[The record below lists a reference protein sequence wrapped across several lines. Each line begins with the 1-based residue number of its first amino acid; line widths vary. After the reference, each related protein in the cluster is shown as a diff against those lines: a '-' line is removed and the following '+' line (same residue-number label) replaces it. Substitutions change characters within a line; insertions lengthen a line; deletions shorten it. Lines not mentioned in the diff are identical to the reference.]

1 MFSFVRKRLIARIF
15 CVMTAVIL
23 CIAAGNIAIQWV
35 NTGSA
40 VKGTISS
47 YNMNIASHY
56 AAQADAGRFSDF
68 LDDPQETDLYWSL
81 RAELDQFRQSIGAR
95 YVYFVKIDEANQPLL
110 MIDGRPKGDPLASPI
125 NENTDMP
132 DAAVEAVLAGENA
145 STPLIKNPEYGDY
158 ISAYVP
164 MRDGQGKLVGA
175 LGIDTDVAV
184 LSTLT
189 RDVLLQSLPLYG
201 GILALSLAALGIMAW
216 FVSRALR
223 PLRTITESA
232 GTMARGDLAEAARIL
247 HARPVKSRDEIGTAY
262 QAMLR
267 MSGDLNTR
275 VEGIV
280 SHVSTA
286 SDLLYGS
293 SETFARNA
301 DDVLRMSETVNGKI
315 ADIYAGA
322 SSQTEGAQ
330 SSALAI
336 DEMAQGISRISASAA
351 FVSESAVKALEIVDS
366 SQAAMHQMNRQM
378 KSISLSTGQTL
389 ETALLLQSYAE
400 EIEGALAAIRQFAD
414 QTKLLA
420 LNASI
425 EAARAGEHGRGF
437 TVVAGEVRKLAEGSA
452 ASVERVADLLLHIGN
467 ASASIGTQMTDVSK
481 EVKEGARMS
490 AESEA
495 ALLQASAAFREV
507 AEQITDVSATAE
519 QLSAGSE
526 EVAATVGS
534 MAHIAGGV
542 SEQTRQ
548 IRELTD
554 LQLEKIKEVY
564 EASMTIS
571 ANTSDMR
578 EAIRQV
584 KV

>member
-1 MFSFVRKRLIARIF
+1 MIAFIRKRLIARILI
-15 CVMTAVIL
+15 VMTAVIL

-35 NTGSA
+35 NTGAA

-56 AAQADAGRFSDF
+56 VSQIDVGRYSEF
-68 LDDPQETDLYWSL
+68 LADPQETDLYWSL
-81 RAELDQFRQSIGAR
+81 RNELDQFRESIGAR
-95 YVYFVKIDEANQPLL
+95 FVYFVRIDEAGQPLL
-110 MIDGRPKGDPLASPI
+110 MIDGRPEGDSLASPI
-125 NENTDMP
+125 NESTDMP
-132 DAAVEAVLAGENA
+132 ADAVKAVLAGENA
-145 STPLIKNPEYGDY
+145 SSPLIKNPEYGDY
-158 ISAYVP
+158 ISAFVP
-164 MRDGQGKLVGA
+164 MKDAQGTMVGV

-189 RDVLLQSLPLYG
+189 REVLLQSLPLYG
-201 GILALSLAALGIMAW
+201 MILTVSIAALAIMGW
-216 FVSRALR
+216 FVTRSLR

-232 GTMARGDLAEAARIL
+232 GAMAEGDLAQAARIL
-247 HARPVKSRDEIGTAY
+247 HASPVKSQDEIGTAY
-262 QAMLR
+262 QAMIQ
-267 MSGDLNTR
+267 MSGDLNAR
-275 VEGIV
+275 VKGMV
-280 SHVSTA
+280 SHVSAA
-286 SDLLYGS
+286 SDYLYS
-293 SETFARNA
+293 TSETFTRNA
-301 DDVLRMSETVNGKI
+301 DDVLQISETVNGKI

-322 SSQTEGAQ
+322 STQTEGAQ
-330 SSALAI
+330 SSAIAME
-336 DEMAQGISRISASAA
+336 EMAQGISRISASSA
-351 FVSESAVKALEIVDS
+351 FVSESSVNALDLVNS
-366 SQAAMHQMNRQM
+366 SQAAMTEMNRQM
-378 KSISLSTGQTL
+378 KSIAESTGQTL
-389 ETALLLQSYAE
+389 DITVLLQGYAA

-452 ASVERVADLLLHIGN
+452 ASVERVADLLIHIGT
-467 ASASIGTQMTDVSK
+467 ASSNIGSQMSDASR
-481 EVKEGARMS
+481 EVAEGVRMS
-490 AESEA
+490 SAAEE
-495 ALLQASAAFREV
+495 ALLHVSNAFREV
-507 AEQITDVSATAE
+507 AEQIMEVSATAE

-534 MAHIAGGV
+534 MATIAGDV

-554 LQLEKIKEVY
+554 LQLEKVKEVY
-564 EASMTIS
+564 EASMVIS
-571 ANTSDMR
+571 ANTGDMR

>member
-1 MFSFVRKRLIARIF
+1 MFSFIRKSLIARIL

-23 CIAAGNIAIQWV
+23 CIAAGNIAIQWA

-56 AAQADAGRFSDF
+56 VTQIDAGRYSDF
-68 LDDPQETDLYWSL
+68 LAEPQETDLYWSL
-81 RAELDQFRQSIGAR
+81 RDELDQFRKAIGAR
-95 YVYFVKIDEANQPLL
+95 FVYFVRIDKDNKPLL

-125 NENTDMP
+125 NEQTDMP
-132 DAAVEAVLAGENA
+132 AAAVEAVLAGENA
-145 STPLIKNPEYGDY
+145 SSPVIKNPEYGDY
-158 ISAYVP
+158 ISAFVP
-164 MRDGQGKLVGA
+164 MRDAQGALVGA
-175 LGIDTDVAV
+175 LGIDTDVSV
-184 LSTLT
+184 LSTVT

-201 GILALSLAALGIMAW
+201 IILALSLGALGIMAW
-216 FVSRALR
+216 FITRALR

-247 HARPVKSRDEIGTAY
+247 HARPVKSQEEIGTAY
-262 QAMLR
+262 RAMLR
-267 MSGDLNTR
+267 MSDDLNAR
-275 VEGIV
+275 VKGMV

-286 SDLLYGS
+286 YDSLYGS

-301 DDVLRMSETVNGKI
+301 DDVLRMSETVNSKI
-315 ADIYAGA
+315 GDIYAGA
-322 SSQTEGAQ
+322 STQTEDAQ
-330 SSALAI
+330 SSAAAMN
-336 DEMAQGISRISASAA
+336 EMAQGISRISASSA
-351 FVSESAVKALEIVDS
+351 FVSESAVKALEMVES
-366 SQAAMHQMNRQM
+366 SQTVMNEMNRQM
-378 KSISLSTGQTL
+378 KSISISTGQTL
-389 ETALLLQSYAE
+389 DMAMLLQGYTN
-400 EIEGALAAIRQFAD
+400 EIEGALVEIGQFAD

-452 ASVERVADLLLHIGN
+452 ASVQRVADLLIHIGK
-467 ASASIGTQMTDVSK
+467 ASASIGTQMTDASK
-481 EVKEGARMS
+481 EVGEGVRMS
-490 AESEA
+490 SEA
-495 ALLQASAAFREV
+495 EEALREASTAFREV
-507 AEQITDVSATAE
+507 AGQIIDVSATAE

-554 LQLEKIKEVY
+554 FQLEKIKEVY
-564 EASMTIS
+564 EASTVIS
-571 ANTSDMR
+571 AHANDMR

-584 KV
+584 RV